1 MKVKIPIM
9 ISGIFAACGLYAFAV
24 DVVFLKELIRIPSVS
39 ADVAEVNRVADF
51 TRRYAESKG
60 LFCTIETN
68 AAGRSMVWVANVK
81 GKRPDVLLSAHLD
94 VVKAQSPDMF
104 TPKEADG
111 RLYGR
116 GAHRPDEYVE
126 LRSLDE
132 YADLIGC

>member
-1 MKVKIPIM
+1 MKVKISIM
-9 ISGIFAACGLYAFAV
+9 FSGMFAACGLYASAV
-24 DVVFLKELIRIPSVS
+24 DVEFLKELIRIPSVS

-94 VVKAQSPDMF
+94 VVKAQSSDMF
-104 TPKEADG
+104 VPKEVAQRHVYHDT
-111 RLYGR
+111 LR
-116 GAHRPDEYVE
+116 GSAV
-126 LRSLDE
+126 
-132 YADLIGC
+132 AQ